1 MNRAKQMSADGPE
14 GEHPEKSEIS
24 TNPMIVVAPEGP
36 HTIRYVSMDWS
47 HPCVPLLRPTPSP
60 VSVGIWR

>member
-1 MNRAKQMSADGPE
+1 MGQDNKVSGYLRE

-24 TNPMIVVAPEGP
+24 GNLPIVVAPEAA

-47 HPCVPLLRPTPSP
+47 QPRVPSGRYRSTQ
-60 VSVGIWR
+60 VRDAAWR

>member
-1 MNRAKQMSADGPE
+1 MGQEKRMSGYLRE

-24 TNPMIVVAPEGP
+24 GKLPIVVAPEAA

-47 HPCVPLLRPTPSP
+47 QPRVPSERFRSAQ
-60 VSVGIWR
+60 VGDAAWR

>member
-1 MNRAKQMSADGPE
+1 MSVYLRE

-24 TNPMIVVAPEGP
+24 GKPPIVVAPEAA

-47 HPCVPLLRPTPSP
+47 QPRVPSGRYRSTQ
-60 VSVGIWR
+60 VRDTA

>member
-1 MNRAKQMSADGPE
+1 MSGVLRE

-24 TNPMIVVAPEGP
+24 GNLPIVVAPEAP

-47 HPCVPLLRPTPSP
+47 RRVWCLGGTCLPR
-60 VSVGIWR
+60 